1 MKRSFFL
8 LAFVCL
14 GFMGFAT
21 QPVVNENAP
30 KTITET
36 GNEGPEIRIRVF
48 VANGALGVQVIE
60 DGQPC
65 VTVDVAISDGTT
77 VIYNNTFSDC
87 P

>member
-14 GFMGFAT
+14 GFMGFAA

-36 GNEGPEIRIRVF
+36 GNEGPEVRIRVLI
-48 VANGALGVQVIE
+48 ADGALGVQLVD
-60 DGQPC
+60 DGKPC
-65 VTVDVAISDGTT
+65 ITVEVTILNGSSVS
-77 VIYNNTFSDC
+77 YNNTFSDC